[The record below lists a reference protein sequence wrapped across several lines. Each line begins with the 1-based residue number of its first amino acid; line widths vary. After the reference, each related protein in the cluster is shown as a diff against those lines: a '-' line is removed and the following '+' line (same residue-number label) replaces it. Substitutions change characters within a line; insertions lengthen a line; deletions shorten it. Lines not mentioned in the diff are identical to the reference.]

1 MPAWWKVLT
10 IVLNSPTWWPRV
22 PLLAYRTS
30 GAKKPM
36 ELYPQ

>member
-1 MPAWWKVLT
+1 MPAWWSVFT
-10 IVLNSPTWWPRV
+10 MVLNSLTCWPRL

-36 ELYPQ
+36 EL